1 MLNAILAI
9 LGSLIFVIVCVG
21 VPVLIVLFG
30 LERGPS
36 LCRRLWAWVTKRN
49 EHPITGDYYF
59 PPANLAD
66 RYKALLKKR
75 EEDAA
80 KESELLRK
88 QQDVVVAL
96 RSQMLEIVRTETG
109 LELSVTTVFDE
120 RSGHRC
126 SFDLGGACVDVMWMQ
141 FHPGSTAL
149 KQAVDDALPTWT
161 DRLVKNAKAL
171 SNKQS

>member
-1 MLNAILAI
+1 MTLLENAAAAALAVLILAVP
-9 LGSLIFVIVCVG
+9 SVIA
-21 VPVLIVLFG
+21 LFIW
-30 LERGPS
+30 ERGPS
-36 LCRRLWAWVTKRN
+36 LCRRLWAWVTKKSQSAMSD
-49 EHPITGDYYF
+49 DYYF

-80 KESELLRK
+80 KASELLRK

-109 LELSVTTVFDE
+109 LELSATTVFDE

-141 FHPGSTAL
+141 FHTGSTAL
-149 KQAVDDALPTWT
+149 KQEVDDALPTWT
-161 DRLVKNAKAL
+161 DRLVKNAKAW
-171 SNKQS
+171 SNKA